1 MKYTYVLLIFCLVLV
16 SFAQEESAPI
26 SCDIFPDD
34 NVWNTRIDNLPV
46 HDLSDEYIDTIGT
59 DTTLHPDFGS
69 GFWPPESDSPIGI
82 PYTLI
87 AGNQGFVDV
96 IYTDYGDESDEGS
109 MPIPVDALIEGGA
122 NSDGDRHVI
131 VVDDTHCMLYELF
144 YAFPNDDGSWD
155 ASSGAIY
162 DLSSHDLRPLYW
174 TSADAAGLSILP
186 GLIRYDEIEAGYIDH
201 AIRFTVED
209 TQQAFVWPA
218 RHYASDI
225 TDESYPPMGLRLR
238 LKSDFDI
245 SGFSAETQVILIAM
259 KEYGL
264 ILADNG
270 SDMFISGAPDPRW
283 DNDTLVPEFHSITA
297 DNFEV
302 VDVCGLMGEVDS
314 GQVEEDGDSE
324 GCVVYGD

>member
-16 SFAQEESAPI
+16 SFAQEESPPI
-26 SCDIFPDD
+26 NCELFPAD
-34 NVWNTRIDNLPV
+34 NIWNTRIDYLPV
-46 HDLSDEYIDTIGT
+46 HDLSNDYIDTIGA

-69 GFWPPESDSPIGI
+69 GTWPPDSDSPIGI

-87 AGNQGFVDV
+87 TGNQGFVDV
-96 IYTDYGDESDEGS
+96 IYTDYGDESDEGPR
-109 MPIPVDALIEGGA
+109 PIPSDALIEGGA
-122 NSDGDRHVI
+122 SSDGDRHVI
-131 VVDDTHCMLYELF
+131 VVDDENCMLYELF

-174 TSADAAGLSILP
+174 TSADAAGLPILP

-201 AIRFTVED
+201 AIRFTVAD
-209 TQQAFVWPA
+209 SQQAFVWPA

-245 SGFSAETQVILIAM
+245 SGFSAETQIILTAM

-270 SDMFISGAPDPRW
+270 SDMFISGAPDSRW

-297 DNFEV
+297 DNFEA
-302 VDVCGLMGEVDS
+302 VDVCGLMQDVDS